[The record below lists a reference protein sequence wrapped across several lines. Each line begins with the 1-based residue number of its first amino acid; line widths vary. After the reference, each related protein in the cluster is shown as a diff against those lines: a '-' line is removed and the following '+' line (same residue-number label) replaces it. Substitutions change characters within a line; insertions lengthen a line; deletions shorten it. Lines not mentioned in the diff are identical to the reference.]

1 MEVERKALICYSL
14 GVIQGRLK
22 VRAPEAKLILDQKL
36 IQMNQP
42 PMTKE
47 EAEYIKDLSDE
58 IGFTLMQMGVNRKE
72 ARKLD
77 RIKNER

>member
-1 MEVERKALICYSL
+1 MKVERKALICYCL

-22 VRAPEAKLILDQKL
+22 VCTPEAKLILDQKL

-42 PMTKE
+42 PITKE
-47 EAEYIKDLSDE
+47 EAEYIQDLSDE